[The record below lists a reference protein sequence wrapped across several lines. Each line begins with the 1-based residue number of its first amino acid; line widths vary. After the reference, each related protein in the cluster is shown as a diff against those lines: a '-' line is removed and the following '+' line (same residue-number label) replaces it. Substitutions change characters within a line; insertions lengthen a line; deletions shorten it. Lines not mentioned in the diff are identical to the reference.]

1 MIILDDSYVS
11 NRMCRY
17 LELSRQPVLES
28 EMSRRLLDDG
38 VNLSIVPEA
47 EAIARIDAGEPL
59 YAMSESHFGWVA
71 ENVSR
76 KNVLHGLSIFKD
88 KEKMRELLAP
98 MYPDCFYQAVNAD
111 DLAGMP
117 FPADRAPFVLK
128 PSVGFLSLG
137 IYIIRTEEDWIKAL
151 FDIAQNRGEW
161 SRWYDKSVI
170 GTNRFIMESLI
181 EGTEYALDAYYD
193 QDGEPHLLNILR
205 HDFANAEDT
214 ADRLY
219 VCGKQIMQEKRQL
232 MLDFLRQANEYCKVT
247 GFPVHV
253 EVRESN
259 GIVYPIEFNPLR
271 FAGLGGTEISQM
283 AFGFFTFAHYL
294 QNTEPDWD
302 AAFEHAGDDL
312 YCMSVLNPPAG
323 TPAGTRFD
331 YAAFGSEWHS
341 PIAMDRFDFDESG
354 IMGFL
359 FWKTSATDDSERIR
373 MLNDDLSDYLIF
385 PQHAAI
391 ASQPAQPAMPKAPR
405 PTEYSANKR
414 YPNALRKYGP
424 DADASKAE
432 GTAPDAPVPPRMI
445 NEENPFDNDQNPFGR
460 GVDPFAR
467 PRPVPGQ
474 PGEKRARY
482 IPTTKQKLLWAGIP
496 FMFGFFGVIAIF
508 FMGLK
513 KPNEERMAML
523 KWAAIGIAAMFAF
536 ELIVISLMGGST
548 GEIMTGSAG
557 SAGGMF

>member
-219 VCGKQIMQEKRQL
+219 VCGKQIMQEKKQL

-302 AAFEHAGDDL
+302 AAFERAGDDL

-331 YAAFGSEWHS
+331 YAAFGSEWRS

-385 PQHAAI
+385 PQHAA
-391 ASQPAQPAMPKAPR
+391 ASQPVQPAIPMAPK